1 MAYNDTL
8 FQLGMDLT
16 RSSPAQEE
24 DKIDQVQVLHG
35 DRTDDGDCVHSSRL
49 FINLSGAKSLGSGKT
64 VERALVSALEF
75 IKAAVTK
82 IDVGRA
88 DRRGWISGR
97 AELSDGHV
105 TIDACPAKGIVA
117 VDVISRSGV
126 RPDMAMTAFADAFAA
141 REVTLKKQRTEVEVA
156 RMRAPVVQLA
166 GVKLSSV
173 AKRKAVTVSGVK
185 SIRARAA

>member
-64 VERALVSALEF
+64 VERALGSALEF

-97 AELSDGHV
+97 AELADGHV

-141 REVTLKKQRTEVEVA
+141 REVTLKKQRTEAEVA

-166 GVKLSSV
+166 GVKLSGV